1 MKRKDVAKV
10 AYFCMEYGL
19 DERLPL
25 YAGGLGIL
33 AGDHLKS
40 AHDLEIPLVGIG
52 LLWQEGYSR
61 QVLQNGWPHD
71 EVTLYDRDMLEDTGE
86 QITVYVRGAEI
97 PVKIWRTTAYGNA
110 PLYLLDTNVPG
121 SDFWWI
127 TKRLYGGAEQDR
139 VAQEIV
145 LGIGGVRA
153 LRKLGI
159 EAEVYHFNEG
169 HAVLAGV
176 ELIRE
181 KMDRG
186 AAFDEAWGQTR
197 EEVVFTT
204 HTPVP
209 AGNEY
214 HDHGLL
220 QYMGAYNGLNYQQ
233 MELLGGDPFGM
244 TVAGLRLASTANGV
258 AKLHGITSRNM
269 WNDIDD
275 AAPIIAI
282 TNGVHIGTWQDE
294 GIRKA
299 QDSNLALWRAHMA
312 AKRRLI
318 RSIEERGGA
327 TFDERK
333 LLIGF
338 ARRAAAYKRSDL
350 IFQRPDVID
359 PLLESGQVQLV
370 FAGKAHPHDEAGR
383 SILSHLISMSER
395 YPGSVVFLPDY
406 NMEIAR
412 LVVSGCD
419 VWLNNPQR
427 PLEAS
432 GTSGMKAAMNG
443 VLNLSVLDGWW
454 PEGCWHGSTG
464 WQIGGGYEGPG
475 QHQHDLVSLYDVLIN
490 EVMPTYYRDRPK
502 WINMMRDSIDM
513 ACSRFSSG
521 RMVEEYH
528 NLLYLPVATAKR
540 VALVA
545 KYD

>member
-1 MKRKDVAKV
+1 MKHKDTAKV

-19 DERLPL
+19 DHRLPL

-33 AGDHLKS
+33 AGDTLKS
-40 AHDLEIPLVGIG
+40 AHDLGIPMVGIG

-61 QVLQNGWPHD
+61 QVIRDGWPYD
-71 EVTLYDRDMLEDTGE
+71 EVTSYDRDSLEDTGE
-86 QITVYVRGAEI
+86 QIQVYVRGAEI

-127 TKRLYGGAEQDR
+127 TKRLYGGVEQDR

-159 EAEVYHFNEG
+159 EVEVYHFNEG

-181 KMDRG
+181 KMNQG
-186 AAFDEAWGQTR
+186 MPFHEAWEKTR
-197 EEVVFTT
+197 DEVVFTT

-220 QYMGAYNGLNYQQ
+220 QYMGAYNGLSYEQ

-244 TVAGLRLASTANGV
+244 TVAGLRLATIANGV
-258 AKLHGITSRNM
+258 AKLHGITSRRM
-269 WNDIDD
+269 WDDIDG

-282 TNGVHIGTWQDE
+282 TNGVHVRTWQDE

-299 QDSNLALWRAHMA
+299 KESHLALWRAHMA

-318 RSIEERGGA
+318 KAVTERTG
-327 TFDERK
+327 TPLDERK

-359 PLLESGQVQLV
+359 PLLKSGQIQLL
-370 FAGKAHPHDEAGR
+370 FAGKAHPKDEAGK
-383 SILSHLISMSER
+383 SIIAHLVSMAER
-395 YPGSVVFLPDY
+395 FPGSVVFIPDY
-406 NMEIAR
+406 DMEIAR
-412 LVVSGCD
+412 LIVSGCD

-432 GTSGMKAAMNG
+432 GTSGIKAALNG

-475 QHQHDLVSLYDVLIN
+475 QQQHDLVSLYDVLIN
-490 EVMPTYYRDRPK
+490 EVMPTYYSDRPK
-502 WINMMRDSIDM
+502 WLTMMRESIEM
-513 ACSRFSSG
+513 AESRFSSE
-521 RMVEEYH
+521 RMVQEYH
-528 NLLYLPVATAKR
+528 NLLYLPAAMAKR
-540 VALVA
+540 VALA
-545 KYD
+545 PHI

>member
-1 MKRKDVAKV
+1 MKHKDAAKV

-19 DERLPL
+19 SERLPM
-25 YAGGLGIL
+25 YAGGLGVL
-33 AGDHLKS
+33 AGDTLKS
-40 AHDLEIPLVGIG
+40 AHDLEIPMVGIG

-61 QVLQNGWPHD
+61 QVIRDGWPHD
-71 EVTLYDRDMLEDTGE
+71 EPTPYERDMLEDTGE

-97 PVKIWRTTAYGNA
+97 PVKIWRTTAFGNA
-110 PLYLLDTNVPG
+110 PLYLLDCNVPG
-121 SDFWWI
+121 SDFWWV

-153 LRKLGI
+153 LRRLGI
-159 EAEVYHFNEG
+159 DVEVYHFNEG

-181 KMDRG
+181 KMNQG
-186 AAFDEAWGQTR
+186 MAFHEAWGATR

-220 QYMGAYNGLNYQQ
+220 QYMGAYNGLNYEQ

-244 TVAGLRLASTANGV
+244 TVAGLRLSMVANGV

-269 WNDIDD
+269 WSDIDD

-282 TNGVHIGTWQDE
+282 TNGVHQKTWQDE

-299 QDSNLALWRAHMA
+299 AGSHLALWRAHMA
-312 AKRRLI
+312 AKRRLLKAI
-318 RSIEERGGA
+318 QERTGA
-327 TFDERK
+327 QLDERK

-350 IFQRPDVID
+350 IFQRPDVIE
-359 PLLESGQVQLV
+359 PLLQSGQVQIV
-370 FAGKAHPHDEAGR
+370 FAGKAHPDDRAGQ
-383 SILSHLISMSER
+383 SIISHLVQMAAR
-395 YPGSVVFLPDY
+395 FPNSVVFIPNYD
-406 NMEIAR
+406 MEIAR
-412 LVVSGCD
+412 LLVSGCD

-432 GTSGMKAAMNG
+432 GTSGIKAAMNG
-443 VLNLSVLDGWW
+443 VLNLSILDGWW

-475 QHQHDLVSLYDVLIN
+475 QHQHDLVSLYDVLMN
-490 EVMPTYYRDRPK
+490 EVMPTFYKDRPK
-502 WINMMRDSIDM
+502 WISMMRESIEM
-513 ACSRFSSG
+513 ACTRFSSD
-521 RMVEEYH
+521 RMLMEYH
-528 NLLYLPVATAKR
+528 NLLYLPAATQKR
-540 VALVA
+540 VALSRV
-545 KYD
+545 